1 MKLLEIKNLS
11 ISFTQY
17 IKGLEQRELKVIS
30 DLTMDIHDH
39 EILAVLGASGSGKS
53 LLAHAILGILP
64 ENANVSGTIK
74 YKHQELTPT
83 LQEKLRGKNIS
94 LIPQS
99 VNYLNPLM
107 KVKEQAIGYIE
118 DENQKKLMLEKQRKI
133 FEKYGLSEKVDEMY
147 PFQLSGGMARKVLI
161 STALL
166 NSPDTIIADEPT
178 PGLDEEA
185 VNETIRDLIELKNNG
200 VGMLLI
206 THDILTAIKASDIIA
221 IIYLGYVIE
230 ITKTENF
237 LTGKNLL
244 HPYTRALYDALPENE
259 FKLTLGH
266 QPSYTEIPKGCPYN
280 ENCPYKTEECIN
292 TPPKLEQVNDTQVR
306 CYHPLN

>member
-206 THDILTAIKASDIIA
+206 THDILTAIKASDKIA

-292 TPPKLEQVNDTQVR
+292 THPKLEQVNDTQVR

>member
-39 EILAVLGASGSGKS
+39 EILALLGASGSGKS

-118 DENQKKLMLEKQRKI
+118 DENQKK
-133 FEKYGLSEKVDEMY
+133 
-147 PFQLSGGMARKVLI
+147 
-161 STALL
+161 
-166 NSPDTIIADEPT
+166 
-178 PGLDEEA
+178 
-185 VNETIRDLIELKNNG
+185 
-200 VGMLLI
+200 
-206 THDILTAIKASDIIA
+206 THA
-221 IIYLGYVIE
+221 
-230 ITKTENF
+230 
-237 LTGKNLL
+237 
-244 HPYTRALYDALPENE
+244 
-259 FKLTLGH
+259 
-266 QPSYTEIPKGCPYN
+266 
-280 ENCPYKTEECIN
+280 
-292 TPPKLEQVNDTQVR
+292 
-306 CYHPLN
+306 

>member
-206 THDILTAIKASDIIA
+206 THDILTAIKASDKIA

-292 TPPKLEQVNDTQVR
+292 NPPKLEQVNDTQVR

>member
-133 FEKYGLSEKVDEMY
+133 FEKYGHSEKVDEMY

-206 THDILTAIKASDIIA
+206 THDILTAIKASDKIA

>member
-206 THDILTAIKASDIIA
+206 THDILTAIKASDKIA

-266 QPSYTEIPKGCPYN
+266 QPSYTEIQKGCPYN

>member
-206 THDILTAIKASDIIA
+206 THDILTAIKASDKIA

-230 ITKTENF
+230 VTKTENF

>member
-1 MKLLEIKNLS
+1 LKLLEIKNLS

-206 THDILTAIKASDIIA
+206 THDILTAIKASDKIA

>member
-200 VGMLLI
+200 VGLSLI
-206 THDILTAIKASDIIA
+206 HI
-221 IIYLGYVIE
+221 
-230 ITKTENF
+230 
-237 LTGKNLL
+237 
-244 HPYTRALYDALPENE
+244 
-259 FKLTLGH
+259 
-266 QPSYTEIPKGCPYN
+266 
-280 ENCPYKTEECIN
+280 
-292 TPPKLEQVNDTQVR
+292 
-306 CYHPLN
+306 

>member
-206 THDILTAIKASDIIA
+206 THDILTAIKTSDKIA

>member
-178 PGLDEEA
+178 PGLDEE
-185 VNETIRDLIELKNNG
+185 TIRDLIELKNNG

-206 THDILTAIKASDIIA
+206 THDILTAIKASDKIA

>member
-1 MKLLEIKNLS
+1 MKLIEIKNLS

-17 IKGLEQRELKVIS
+17 VKGLEQRELKVIS

-206 THDILTAIKASDIIA
+206 THDILTAIKASDKIA

>member
-206 THDILTAIKASDIIA
+206 THDILTAIKTSDKIA

-266 QPSYTEIPKGCPYN
+266 QPSYTEIPKRCPYN